1 MRSIVVFW
9 MFVLLPGAHGQSSA
23 SFFKDVFEQMLR
35 NDPVYA
41 TSVGHHEYDN
51 RWTDWSKAARDQRR
65 QFFKERLEELNTLQS
80 GDSAQDLLTRR
91 VVRYDFESRLEAWEL
106 DTHLL
111 RVGQLYGFHNVV
123 YEAVDRMPAR
133 SVHDYENIIGR
144 LRGIPAYVDQ
154 NIAILDESIASGMM
168 QPRIVADAVIQQ
180 IDAQMK
186 QDAGHTELLK
196 AFRTFPASLPGAEQ
210 QRLRSEALEAYNQQ
224 FLPSWRKLHDY
235 LIASYLPHVRPA
247 DSISSMPGGRAA
259 YTILIHRLTTTT
271 LTPDEIHKLG
281 EQEIARIETAMMAI
295 LRETGFQGSI
305 ADFQKKMDADPAQHF
320 HSKEEML
327 ANSRNIAKIIEPEL
341 PNQFRH
347 IPALLFG
354 VRAITP
360 DREAASATNA
370 QVGSSDLSSPGW
382 FNLNTY
388 QPEKQVRYDQESLVL
403 HEAIP
408 GHIFQGSIARQH
420 GDRPD
425 LRRFYFNSAFG
436 EGWALYAESLGAQL
450 GLYEDPY
457 SRFGQLASERFRA
470 VRLVVDTGIHHL
482 GWTRQQAIDYFKT
495 HTPQSSLAEVDRYI
509 SWPAQALSYK
519 LGELRIRSLRA
530 RAEQQ
535 SGSKFDIRDFNDAVI
550 RDGNLPL
557 DLLSQQI
564 DQFIAQASR

>member
-259 YTILIHRLTTTT
+259 
-271 LTPDEIHKLG
+271 
-281 EQEIARIETAMMAI
+281 
-295 LRETGFQGSI
+295 
-305 ADFQKKMDADPAQHF
+305 
-320 HSKEEML
+320 
-327 ANSRNIAKIIEPEL
+327 
-341 PNQFRH
+341 
-347 IPALLFG
+347 
-354 VRAITP
+354 
-360 DREAASATNA
+360 
-370 QVGSSDLSSPGW
+370 
-382 FNLNTY
+382 
-388 QPEKQVRYDQESLVL
+388 
-403 HEAIP
+403 
-408 GHIFQGSIARQH
+408 
-420 GDRPD
+420 
-425 LRRFYFNSAFG
+425 
-436 EGWALYAESLGAQL
+436 
-450 GLYEDPY
+450 
-457 SRFGQLASERFRA
+457 
-470 VRLVVDTGIHHL
+470 
-482 GWTRQQAIDYFKT
+482 
-495 HTPQSSLAEVDRYI
+495 
-509 SWPAQALSYK
+509 
-519 LGELRIRSLRA
+519 
-530 RAEQQ
+530 
-535 SGSKFDIRDFNDAVI
+535 
-550 RDGNLPL
+550 
-557 DLLSQQI
+557 
-564 DQFIAQASR
+564 